1 MVMVITML
9 KQVSEFKEELAAN
22 GGSSAD
28 LCFQC
33 GTCSLKC
40 PSARFSTPLRTAYLM
55 RACQL
60 GLKDE
65 AMDNDALWQCT
76 TCYTCVEW
84 CPCNVQIV
92 DVITALRNI
101 AVANGEMHENHKKVA
116 QSLIKNGHTVDNND
130 KIKAIRKELGLPE
143 NPRTVMANPAA
154 KADLDKILDLTK
166 FNKLVN
172 Q

>member
-1 MVMVITML
+1 MAPVKKV
-9 KQVSEFKEELAAN
+9 VSEFTEQLEAN
-22 GGSSAD
+22 GGSSVE

-40 PSARFSTPLRTAYLM
+40 PSAKLMTPLRPAHLM
-55 RACQL
+55 RASKL

-65 AMDNDALWQCT
+65 AMNSDALWQCT

-84 CPCNVQIV
+84 CPCNVQVV

-101 AVANGEMHENHKKVA
+101 LVANGDLFENHKKVA
-116 QSLIKNGHTVDNND
+116 QSLIKNGHTVENND
-130 KIKAIRKELGLPE
+130 KIKGLRKGLGLPE
-143 NPRTVMANPAA
+143 NPETVMANKAA
-154 KADLDKILDLTK
+154 KADFDKVLERTK
-166 FNKLVN
+166 FTRLVE